1 MVRVMTIERS
11 WADRE
16 NLNKNELAKLEKD
29 GLEILNELDRL
40 AGMKYEDIEAF
51 DIERMKWAGIYA
63 QRPKDGHFLV
73 RIKLTSGELTAD
85 QADVIAGISRDFGED
100 SVQITI
106 RQCIQI
112 HNLTLPDIPEV
123 FARMKAAGLT
133 SVEGCGDVPRN
144 VLGNPLMG
152 VDPEER
158 VDTQPIVR
166 ETVRRLVRNPEY
178 SNLPR
183 KFKISISSNPHDC
196 GFARINDVA
205 FVPAE
210 KEKDGVMEQG
220 FHMFVGGGLSSD
232 PKLAKKTGFF
242 LHPDQVAP
250 AAEAVAAV
258 FREYGYREKRN
269 HCRLK
274 FLVEDWGIRKIE
286 EAIEQITGPVERGG
300 RTVSGSW
307 NRGCFFGIHQ
317 QKQDGL
323 CFAGVHIPAGAMGP
337 EDLEEFARLAR
348 KYGSGRLRTTNSQNL
363 ILIDIPEQRAAEL
376 KNELIFQKY
385 PLHPE
390 AFSGYCS
397 SCTGDQYCNFAPIET
412 KKRLQSIVEQLDER
426 FPGLRMPV
434 RVNLTGCV
442 HSCAHPQLAD
452 FGLTGGRRKI
462 NGASKDVFRL
472 TIGGALG
479 PGGAFG
485 TTLKGWLPADAAS
498 DAIGDMTQ
506 YYLDYRKQG
515 ERFFR
520 FAEREGT
527 GVFQEILDRYTQAEV
542 NA

>member
-1 MVRVMTIERS
+1 MKMERS
-11 WADRE
+11 WANRE
-16 NLNKNELAKLEKD
+16 NLNQNELAKLEKD
-29 GLEILNELDRL
+29 GLEILGELDRL
-40 AGMKYEDIEAF
+40 AGMKYEEIDAF

-73 RIKLTSGELTAD
+73 RVKLASGELTAD
-85 QADVIAGISRDFGED
+85 QADVIAGISRDFGAD

-106 RQCIQI
+106 RQCIQV

-123 FARMKAAGLT
+123 FARMNTAGLI

-152 VDPEER
+152 IDPEER
-158 VDTQPIVR
+158 IDTQPLVR
-166 ETVRRLVRNPEY
+166 ETVRRLVGNPEY

-183 KFKISISSNPHDC
+183 KLKISISSNPHDC

-220 FHMFVGGGLSSD
+220 FHMYVGGGLSTD

-242 LHPDQVAP
+242 LRPGQVPA
-250 AAEAVAAV
+250 AAEAVAVV

-274 FLVEDWGIRKIE
+274 FLVEDWGIRKTE
-286 EAIEQITGPVERGG
+286 EAIEQITGPLERGG
-300 RTVSGSW
+300 RTVTGSW
-307 NRGCFFGIHQ
+307 NRGCFFGIHP
-317 QKQDGL
+317 QKQKGL
-323 CFAGVHIPAGAMGP
+323 CFAGIHIPAGAMSP
-337 EDLEEFARLAR
+337 EDLLEFARLAR
-348 KYGSGRLRTTNSQNL
+348 AYGSGRLRTTNSQNL
-363 ILIDIPEQRAAEL
+363 LLIDLPEQVTARL
-376 KNELIFQKY
+376 KKEPIFRKY
-385 PLHPE
+385 PLQPK

-397 SCTGDQYCNFAPIET
+397 SCTGNQFCNFAPIET
-412 KKRLQSIVEQLDER
+412 KKRLQSLVEQLDER
-426 FPGLRMPV
+426 FPGLRMPM

-452 FGLTGGRRKI
+452 FGLTGGRRRI
-462 NGASKDVFRL
+462 NGALEDAFRL

-479 PGGAFG
+479 PGGNFG
-485 TTLKGWLPADAAS
+485 TTLEGWLPADAAPE
-498 DAIGDMTQ
+498 AIGDMVQ
-506 YYLDYRKQG
+506 YYLDHKKTG

-520 FAEREGT
+520 FVKREGADA
-527 GVFQEILDRYTQAEV
+527 FQEILNHYTEAKE
-542 NA
+542 NG